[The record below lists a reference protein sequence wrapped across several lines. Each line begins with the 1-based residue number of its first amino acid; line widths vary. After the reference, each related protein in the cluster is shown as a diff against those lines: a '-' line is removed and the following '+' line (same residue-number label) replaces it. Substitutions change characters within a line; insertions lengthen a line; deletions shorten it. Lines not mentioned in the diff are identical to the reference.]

1 MDGVEILGGFI
12 EIFIRKIFL
21 TLCFSISEDVF
32 EFSKDQMTQAKI
44 KEMKTKFNNDFF
56 LIYQL
61 CDYIMN
67 NTQKPS
73 LLQATL
79 ETLLRFLSWIPLGYI
94 FETNLVSGLIS
105 KVRIGDVCHDR
116 NYIDLPFMAKLEYTR
131 NVAKPN
137 FIQFLPVPSLRNLVL
152 QCLGEVAGLDVGEN
166 QNAQFQQMF
175 KMFMEQIVV
184 ILPPHIST
192 YSRARR

>member
-1 MDGVEILGGFI
+1 MFFDVVFV
-12 EIFIRKIFL
+12 
-21 TLCFSISEDVF
+21 ISEDVF

-94 FETNLVSGLIS
+94 FETNLVSGLIT
-105 KVRIGDVCHDR
+105 KVRIGDFCMIR
-116 NYIDLPFMAKLEYTR
+116 NADLP
-131 NVAKPN
+131 
-137 FIQFLPVPSLRNLVL
+137 
-152 QCLGEVAGLDVGEN
+152 
-166 QNAQFQQMF
+166 
-175 KMFMEQIVV
+175 
-184 ILPPHIST
+184 
-192 YSRARR
+192 